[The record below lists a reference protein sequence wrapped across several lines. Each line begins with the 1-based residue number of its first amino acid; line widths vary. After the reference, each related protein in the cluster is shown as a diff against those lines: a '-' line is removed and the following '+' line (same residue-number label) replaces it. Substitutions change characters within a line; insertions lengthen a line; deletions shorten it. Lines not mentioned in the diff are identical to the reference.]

1 MPSRADVETLQAAN
15 RGLVALARRDLRA
28 FWSTLDLTQPE
39 RARDL
44 LLEFMPALVEQY
56 GEAAAT
62 VAADFYDDLRAAERA
77 PGRFSARMADVVS
90 VDRVQARTRFA
101 AQHLFTETPSQMLT
115 FLTGAATKYVLE
127 PGRATIVQS
136 TAADPAAAGWHR
148 ETRSSETYA
157 SGCDFCRMLAGRGSV
172 YKDSTAR
179 FAAHD
184 DCHCVALPSW
194 DANAP
199 EVDAMAYVAS
209 QRTSAMSP
217 AQRERHNARVRD
229 WIAADAD

>member
-15 RGLVALARRDLRA
+15 RGLVTLARRDLQA
-28 FWSTLDLTQPE
+28 FWATLDLTRPE

-44 LLEFMPALVEQY
+44 LLEFTPVLVERY

-62 VAADFYDDLRAAERA
+62 VAADFYDDLRASERA
-77 PGRFSARMADVVS
+77 PGRFSARMADPVS
-90 VDRVQARTRFA
+90 VERVQARTRFG
-101 AQHLFTETPSQMLT
+101 AQHLFTDAPDQMLT
-115 FLTGAATKYVLE
+115 FLAGAVTKYVLE

-136 TAADPAAAGWHR
+136 TAADPAAVGWHR
-148 ETRSSETYA
+148 EARPSESYT
-157 SGCDFCRMLAGRGSV
+157 SGCRFCQMLVSRGAV
-172 YKDSTAR
+172 YKESTVR

-184 DCHCVALPSW
+184 DCNCVALPSW

-209 QRTSAMSP
+209 QRTSRMSP
-217 AQRERHNARVRD
+217 AQREAHNKRVRD

>member
-1 MPSRADVETLQAAN
+1 MPSRADVEALQAAN
-15 RGLVALARRDLRA
+15 RGLTRLAERDLRA
-28 FWSTLDLTQPE
+28 FWATLDLTRPE

-44 LLEFMPALVEQY
+44 LLQFTPALVEQY

-62 VAADFYDDLRAAERA
+62 VAADFYDDLRAAEGV
-77 PGRFSARMADVVS
+77 PGRFSARMADPVS
-90 VDRVQARTRFA
+90 AERVQARTRFA
-101 AQHLFTETPSQMLT
+101 AQHLFTESPDQMLA
-115 FLTGAATKYVLE
+115 FLAGAVSKYVLE
-127 PGRATIVQS
+127 PGRATIVES

-157 SGCDFCRMLAGRGSV
+157 SGCDFCRRLVSRGAV
-172 YKDSTAR
+172 YKESTAR

-199 EVDAMAYVAS
+199 EVEAMAYVAS
-209 QRTSAMSP
+209 QRTSRMSP
-217 AQRERHNARVRD
+217 AQREAHNKRVRE
-229 WIAADAD
+229 WLAADAD